1 MFERKVTIS
10 ISQPFAP
17 IRIDDKQLSF
27 ISIILLHLLPGA
39 LTMLLMLLVS
49 SLLQQF
55 GVFPVIPVL
64 FVVVAPV
71 LIVMQL
77 GFLFYQGKRL
87 NGKYSLQGIVLYRDH
102 PMPGWKM
109 AALALP
115 ILAWIAFVFFAARPP
130 LNAFFVQHFF
140 TWMPEN
146 FHDEAFLAHL
156 NAFSPSF
163 LKIVGILFTLSITM
177 GGMVEELY
185 FRGYLLPRMESLGIW
200 APFLNVLLFSLYHFW
215 SPWENMVRLLALT
228 PWVFAVW
235 RARNLYLSV
244 LIHGMINAFSGIS
257 LLLLILDRT

>member
-1 MFERKVTIS
+1 MRSTS
-10 ISQPFAP
+10 ISQPFP
-17 IRIDDKQLSF
+17 LTGTSGLQLSAP
-27 ISIILLHLLPGA
+27 SMILLHLLPGG
-39 LTMLLMLLVS
+39 LTMLVMLLVS

-71 LIVMQL
+71 LILMQL

-130 LNAFFVQHFF
+130 L
-140 TWMPEN
+140 M
-146 FHDEAFLAHL
+146 
-156 NAFSPSF
+156 
-163 LKIVGILFTLSITM
+163 
-177 GGMVEELY
+177 
-185 FRGYLLPRMESLGIW
+185 
-200 APFLNVLLFSLYHFW
+200 FSLYHFW

-228 PWVFAVW
+228 PWVYAAW
-235 RARNLYLSV
+235 RTRNIYLSV
-244 LIHGMINAFSGIS
+244 LIHGLINAFSGIS
-257 LLLLILDRT
+257 LLLMVLDLT